1 MDNYPESVTK
11 EGTQI
16 IYNQMNDSF
25 YKIQGKDNK
34 FGKGL
39 FCKIIIGNKIIFV
52 LVTNYKLIDDNYI
65 ENNFGFR
72 IKINGKLSF
81 ISFGD
86 KRLKYTNK
94 ENNLTIIEIKKNEKI
109 KINYLELDE
118 SLYKEESK
126 IVQNKDTIYIL
137 HHNKQ
142 EKISV
147 SYGIINYFNKFEFSL
162 FCKINSDETISP
174 IFNLNNNKLIGI
186 YENRS
191 KYTIKGLFFNFIIN
205 TFAKTINI
213 HKNIF
218 DIKKEID
225 ILIKIYKEDINKKIY
240 FLNHEFFEYKDNYLQ
255 NNNNDEEFNKLRT
268 KLYIKD

>member
-1 MDNYPESVTK
+1 M
-11 EGTQI
+11 
-16 IYNQMNDSF
+16 
-25 YKIQGKDNK
+25 
-34 FGKGL
+34 
-39 FCKIIIGNKIIFV
+39 
-52 LVTNYKLIDDNYI
+52 
-65 ENNFGFR
+65 
-72 IKINGKLSF
+72 
-81 ISFGD
+81 
-86 KRLKYTNK
+86 
-94 ENNLTIIEIKKNEKI
+94 
-109 KINYLELDE
+109 
-118 SLYKEESK
+118 
-126 IVQNKDTIYIL
+126 QNKDTIYIL

-186 YENRS
+186 YEIRS

-240 FLNHEFFEYKDNYLQ
+240 
-255 NNNNDEEFNKLRT
+255 
-268 KLYIKD
+268 